1 MELNAGGANMNEQ
14 EFGAGDEMIDD
25 EIRAEFDAAADIG
38 EEGTQSMISKLVE
51 HTSSSP
57 ILSGGDVD
65 AAWEDSAVGEES
77 VGGGNPTPDQS
88 VVEDL
93 GVAMGLTYED
103 NEPLGGEEKLEKRDR
118 DRWELDPASAEDFE
132 G

>member
-1 MELNAGGANMNEQ
+1 MGTGGRNMEQ
-14 EFGAGDEMIDD
+14 EEFAADDGIIDV
-25 EIRAEFDAAADIG
+25 ETRAEFDTAADVG
-38 EEGTQSMISKLVE
+38 EEETQSMISKLIE
-51 HTSSSP
+51 NTDSSP

-77 VGGGNPTPDQS
+77 VGGENPTPDQR

-103 NEPLGGEEKLEKRDR
+103 NEPLGGEQKLEKRDR
-118 DRWELDPASAEDFE
+118 DRWELDPASSEDRE
-132 G
+132 R

>member
-1 MELNAGGANMNEQ
+1 MEQQ
-14 EFGAGDEMIDD
+14 ERAAEDGIVDN
-25 EIRAEFDAAADIG
+25 EIRAEFEAAADIG

-65 AAWEDSAVGEES
+65 AAWEGSAVGEES